1 MESSEFYSELKAK
14 GMQLAN
20 HDGKLR
26 VWPKE
31 KLTKEDREIL
41 RSFKEELLA
50 LPVVM
55 KVHSVSEHGERC
67 EPNFKVVYMEKG
79 HTDAEYMSFPEIK
92 SKTNVHNVHNVH
104 PSFSQGS
111 ESNVHN
117 VHDVHDVHDAETF
130 ELRQLG
136 NWYFSDNGF
145 EDGGDYSE
153 YDAGSNKS
161 ALRMQNMVRNLTW
174 PDFEV
179 SVDGSMIIL
188 KRVKERYFPRK
199 SKDESSQLNDESSK
213 QE

>member
-26 VWPKE
+26 VGPKE
-31 KLTKEDREIL
+31 KLTKEDRKL
-41 RSFKEELLA
+41 LKVLKEELLA
-50 LPVVM
+50 LPAMM
-55 KVHSVSEHGERC
+55 KVHPESVHGVRSEPKSRV
-67 EPNFKVVYMEKG
+67 FYREKR
-79 HTDAEYMSFPEIK
+79 HTNAEYMSFPEIK
-92 SKTNVHNVHNVH
+92 GKT
-104 PSFSQGS
+104 
-111 ESNVHN
+111 NVHN
-117 VHDVHDVHDAETF
+117 VHDVHPTENF

-136 NWYFSDNGF
+136 NWFFSDNQTGF

-199 SKDESSQLNDESSK
+199 SKAESSQLNDESSK

>member
-1 MESSEFYSELKAK
+1 MESSEFYSELRAK
-14 GMQLAN
+14 GLQLAN

-26 VWPKE
+26 VGPKE
-31 KLTKEDREIL
+31 KLTKEDREL
-41 RSFKEELLA
+41 LKVLKEELLA
-50 LPVVM
+50 LPAMM
-55 KVHSVSEHGERC
+55 KVHPESVHGVRSEPKSRV
-67 EPNFKVVYMEKG
+67 FYREKG

-92 SKTNVHNVHNVH
+92 GKTNVHNVHQVH
-104 PSFSQGS
+104 P
-111 ESNVHN
+111 
-117 VHDVHDVHDAETF
+117 AENF

-136 NWYFSDNGF
+136 SWFFSDNQAGF

-199 SKDESSQLNDESSK
+199 KKDESSQLNDESSK

>member
-1 MESSEFYSELKAK
+1 MGSTEFYSELKAK
-14 GMQLAN
+14 GLQLAN

-26 VWPKE
+26 VGPKE
-31 KLTKEDREIL
+31 KLTKEDREL
-41 RSFKEELLA
+41 LKVLKEELLP
-50 LPVVM
+50 LPAMM
-55 KVHSVSEHGERC
+55 KVHPESVHGVRS
-67 EPNFKVVYMEKG
+67 EPNSRVFYREKG

-92 SKTNVHNVHNVH
+92 SKNNVHNVHQVH
-104 PSFSQGS
+104 P
-111 ESNVHN
+111 
-117 VHDVHDVHDAETF
+117 AENF

-136 NWYFSDNGF
+136 NWFFSDNQAGF
-145 EDGGDYSE
+145 EEGGDYSE

-161 ALRMQNMVRNLTW
+161 ALRMQDMVRNLTW

-188 KRVKERYFPRK
+188 KRVKKRYFPRK

>member
-1 MESSEFYSELKAK
+1 MESSEFYSELRAK
-14 GMQLAN
+14 GLQLAN

-26 VWPKE
+26 VGPKE
-31 KLTKEDREIL
+31 KLTKEDREL
-41 RSFKEELLA
+41 LKAFKEELLV
-50 LPVVM
+50 LPAIK

-67 EPNFKVVYMEKG
+67 EPNFKVFSREKG

-92 SKTNVHNVHNVH
+92 GKT
-104 PSFSQGS
+104 
-111 ESNVHN
+111 NVHN
-117 VHDVHDVHDAETF
+117 VHDVHQTENF

-136 NWYFSDNGF
+136 YWYFSDNQAGF
-145 EDGGDYSE
+145 EEGGDYSE

-199 SKDESSQLNDESSK
+199 KKDESSQLNDESSK
-213 QE
+213 

>member
-14 GMQLAN
+14 GLQLAN

-26 VWPKE
+26 VGPKE
-31 KLTKEDREIL
+31 KLTKEDREL
-41 RSFKEELLA
+41 LKVFKEELLA
-50 LPVVM
+50 LPAMM
-55 KVHSVSEHGERC
+55 KVHPESVHGVRSEPKSRV
-67 EPNFKVVYMEKG
+67 FYREKG
-79 HTDAEYMSFPEIK
+79 HTDAEYMSSPVIK
-92 SKTNVHNVHNVH
+92 GKT
-104 PSFSQGS
+104 
-111 ESNVHN
+111 NVHN
-117 VHDVHDVHDAETF
+117 VHDVHDVHAKENF

-136 NWYFSDNGF
+136 NWFFSDNQAGF

-161 ALRMQNMVRNLTW
+161 ALRMQNMLRNLTW

-188 KRVKERYFPRK
+188 KRIKERYFPRK
-199 SKDESSQLNDESSK
+199 KKDESSQLNDESSR

>member
-14 GMQLAN
+14 GLQLAN

-26 VWPKE
+26 VGPKE
-31 KLTKEDREIL
+31 KLTKEDREL
-41 RSFKEELLA
+41 LKVFKEELLA
-50 LPVVM
+50 LPAMM
-55 KVHSVSEHGERC
+55 KVHPESVHGVRSEPKFRV
-67 EPNFKVVYMEKG
+67 FYRKKV

-92 SKTNVHNVHNVH
+92 SKNNVHNVHQVH
-104 PSFSQGS
+104 P
-111 ESNVHN
+111 
-117 VHDVHDVHDAETF
+117 AEDF

-161 ALRMQNMVRNLTW
+161 ALRILDILRNLTW

-188 KRVKERYFPRK
+188 KRVKERYFSTK
-199 SKDESSQLNDESSK
+199 EKG
-213 QE
+213 

>member
-14 GMQLAN
+14 GLQLAN

-26 VWPKE
+26 VGPKE
-31 KLTKEDREIL
+31 KLTKEDREL
-41 RSFKEELLA
+41 LKVFKEELLSLSA
-50 LPVVM
+50 MM
-55 KVHSVSEHGERC
+55 KVHSESVHGVRC
-67 EPNFKVVYMEKG
+67 EPNSRVFYREKR
-79 HTDAEYMSFPEIK
+79 HTNAEYMSFPEIK
-92 SKTNVHNVHNVH
+92 GKTNVHN
-104 PSFSQGS
+104 
-111 ESNVHN
+111 
-117 VHDVHDVHDAETF
+117 VHDVHDAETF

-136 NWYFSDNGF
+136 NWFFSDNGF

-199 SKDESSQLNDESSK
+199 EKDESSQLNDESRK

>member
-1 MESSEFYSELKAK
+1 MESTEFYSELKAK
-14 GMQLAN
+14 GLQLAN

-26 VWPKE
+26 VGPKE
-31 KLTKEDREIL
+31 KLTKEDRKL
-41 RSFKEELLA
+41 LKVLKEELLA
-50 LPVVM
+50 LPAMM
-55 KVHSVSEHGERC
+55 KVHPESVHGVRSEPKSRV
-67 EPNFKVVYMEKG
+67 FYREKG

-92 SKTNVHNVHNVH
+92 GKTNVHNVHQVH
-104 PSFSQGS
+104 P
-111 ESNVHN
+111 
-117 VHDVHDVHDAETF
+117 AENF

-145 EDGGDYSE
+145 EEGGDYSE

-161 ALRMQNMVRNLTW
+161 ALRILNILRNLTW

-188 KRVKERYFPRK
+188 KRVQERYFPRK
-199 SKDESSQLNDESSK
+199 TKAESSQLNDESSK

>member
-14 GMQLAN
+14 GLQLAN

-26 VWPKE
+26 VGPKE
-31 KLTKEDREIL
+31 KLTKEDREL
-41 RSFKEELLA
+41 LKVFKEELLA
-50 LPVVM
+50 LPAMM
-55 KVHSVSEHGERC
+55 KVHPESVHGVRC
-67 EPNFKVVYMEKG
+67 EPKSRVFYRKKV

-92 SKTNVHNVHNVH
+92 SKN
-104 PSFSQGS
+104 
-111 ESNVHN
+111 NVHN
-117 VHDVHDVHDAETF
+117 VHDVHPTEDF

-136 NWYFSDNGF
+136 NWYFSDNQAGF

-199 SKDESSQLNDESSK
+199 NKAESTLLND
-213 QE
+213 

>member
-1 MESSEFYSELKAK
+1 M
-14 GMQLAN
+14 
-20 HDGKLR
+20 
-26 VWPKE
+26 
-31 KLTKEDREIL
+31 
-41 RSFKEELLA
+41 
-50 LPVVM
+50 M
-55 KVHSVSEHGERC
+55 KVHPESVHGVRS
-67 EPNFKVVYMEKG
+67 EPNFKVFYRKEG

-92 SKTNVHNVHNVH
+92 SKNNVHNVHQVH
-104 PSFSQGS
+104 P
-111 ESNVHN
+111 
-117 VHDVHDVHDAETF
+117 AENF

-136 NWYFSDNGF
+136 YWYFSDNQAGF

-199 SKDESSQLNDESSK
+199 KKDESSQLNDESSK

>member
-14 GMQLAN
+14 GLHLAN

-26 VWPKE
+26 VGPKE
-31 KLTKEDREIL
+31 KLTRENREL
-41 RSFKEELLA
+41 LKVFKEELLA
-50 LPVVM
+50 LPAMM
-55 KVHSVSEHGERC
+55 KVHPESELGVRC
-67 EPNFKVVYMEKG
+67 EPNFKVFSREKG

-92 SKTNVHNVHNVH
+92 GKNNVHNVHQVH
-104 PSFSQGS
+104 P
-111 ESNVHN
+111 
-117 VHDVHDVHDAETF
+117 AENF

-136 NWYFSDNGF
+136 YWYFSDNQAGF

-161 ALRMQNMVRNLTW
+161 ALRILNILRNLTW

-188 KRVKERYFPRK
+188 KRVQERYFPRK
-199 SKDESSQLNDESSK
+199 KKDESSQLNDESSK

>member
-1 MESSEFYSELKAK
+1 MESSEFYSELRAK
-14 GMQLAN
+14 GLQLAN

-26 VWPKE
+26 VGPKE
-31 KLTKEDREIL
+31 KLTKEDREL
-41 RSFKEELLA
+41 LKAFKEELLV
-50 LPVVM
+50 LPAIK

-67 EPNFKVVYMEKG
+67 EPNFKVFSREKG
-79 HTDAEYMSFPEIK
+79 HTDDEYMSFPEIK
-92 SKTNVHNVHNVH
+92 SKNNVHNVHQVH
-104 PSFSQGS
+104 P
-111 ESNVHN
+111 
-117 VHDVHDVHDAETF
+117 AEDF

-136 NWYFSDNGF
+136 NWYFSDNQAGF

-153 YDAGSNKS
+153 YDTGSNKS

-199 SKDESSQLNDESSK
+199 NKAESSQLNDESSK

>member
-14 GMQLAN
+14 GLQLAN

-26 VWPKE
+26 VGPKE
-31 KLTKEDREIL
+31 KLTKEDREL
-41 RSFKEELLA
+41 LKVLKEELLA
-50 LPVVM
+50 LPAMM
-55 KVHSVSEHGERC
+55 KVHPESVHGVRSEPKSRV
-67 EPNFKVVYMEKG
+67 FYREKG

-92 SKTNVHNVHNVH
+92 GKT
-104 PSFSQGS
+104 
-111 ESNVHN
+111 NVHN
-117 VHDVHDVHDAETF
+117 VHDVHQTENF

-136 NWYFSDNGF
+136 YWYFSDNQAGF
-145 EDGGDYSE
+145 EEGGDYSE

-199 SKDESSQLNDESSK
+199 KKDESSQLNDESSK

>member
-1 MESSEFYSELKAK
+1 MESSEFYSELRAK

-26 VWPKE
+26 VGPKE
-31 KLTKEDREIL
+31 KLTKEDREL
-41 RSFKEELLA
+41 LKVLKEELLA
-50 LPVVM
+50 LPAMM
-55 KVHSVSEHGERC
+55 KVHPVSEHGVRC
-67 EPNFKVVYMEKG
+67 EPNFKVFSREKG
-79 HTDAEYMSFPEIK
+79 HTDDEYMSFPEIK
-92 SKTNVHNVHNVH
+92 GKT
-104 PSFSQGS
+104 
-111 ESNVHN
+111 NVHN
-117 VHDVHDVHDAETF
+117 VHDVHQTENF

-136 NWYFSDNGF
+136 SWFFSDNQAGF

-161 ALRMQNMVRNLTW
+161 ALRMQDMVRNLTW

-179 SVDGSMIIL
+179 SVDGSLIIL

-199 SKDESSQLNDESSK
+199 SKDESSQLNDENSK

>member
-1 MESSEFYSELKAK
+1 MESSEFYSELRAK
-14 GMQLAN
+14 GLQLAN

-26 VWPKE
+26 VGPKE
-31 KLTKEDREIL
+31 KLTKEDREL
-41 RSFKEELLA
+41 LKAFKEELLV
-50 LPVVM
+50 LPAIK

-67 EPNFKVVYMEKG
+67 EPNFKVFSREKG

-92 SKTNVHNVHNVH
+92 GKTNVHNVHQVH
-104 PSFSQGS
+104 P
-111 ESNVHN
+111 
-117 VHDVHDVHDAETF
+117 AENF

-136 NWYFSDNGF
+136 NWYFSDNQAGF
-145 EDGGDYSE
+145 EEGGDYSE

-199 SKDESSQLNDESSK
+199 NKAESSQLNDESSK

>member
-14 GMQLAN
+14 GLQLAN

-26 VWPKE
+26 VGPKE
-31 KLTKEDREIL
+31 KLTKEDREL
-41 RSFKEELLA
+41 LKVFKEELLA
-50 LPVVM
+50 LPAMM
-55 KVHSVSEHGERC
+55 KVHPESVHGVRC
-67 EPNFKVVYMEKG
+67 EPKSRVFYRKKR
-79 HTDAEYMSFPEIK
+79 HTDAEYMSSPVIK
-92 SKTNVHNVHNVH
+92 GKT
-104 PSFSQGS
+104 
-111 ESNVHN
+111 N
-117 VHDVHDVHDAETF
+117 VHDVHDVHAKENF

-136 NWYFSDNGF
+136 NWFFSDNGF

-161 ALRMQNMVRNLTW
+161 ALRMQDMVRNLTR

-199 SKDESSQLNDESSK
+199 KKDESSQLNDETSK
-213 QE
+213 

>member
-14 GMQLAN
+14 GLQLAN

-26 VWPKE
+26 VGPKD
-31 KLTKEDREIL
+31 KLTKEDREL
-41 RSFKEELLA
+41 LKVFKEELLA
-50 LPVVM
+50 LPAMM
-55 KVHSVSEHGERC
+55 KVHPESVHGVRC
-67 EPNFKVVYMEKG
+67 EPKSKVFYRKKR
-79 HTDAEYMSFPEIK
+79 HTDTEYMSFPEIK
-92 SKTNVHNVHNVH
+92 SKN
-104 PSFSQGS
+104 
-111 ESNVHN
+111 NVHN
-117 VHDVHDVHDAETF
+117 VHDVHPTEDF

-136 NWYFSDNGF
+136 NWYFSDNQAGF

-199 SKDESSQLNDESSK
+199 KKDESSQLNDETSK
-213 QE
+213 RE

>member
-14 GMQLAN
+14 GLLLAN

-26 VWPKE
+26 VGPKE
-31 KLTKEDREIL
+31 KLTKEDREL
-41 RSFKEELLA
+41 LKVLKEELLV
-50 LPVVM
+50 LPAM
-55 KVHSVSEHGERC
+55 KKVHSVSVHGVRS
-67 EPNFKVVYMEKG
+67 EPKSRVFYREKG
-79 HTDAEYMSFPEIK
+79 HTNAEYMSFPEIK
-92 SKTNVHNVHNVH
+92 SKNNVHNVHQVH
-104 PSFSQGS
+104 P
-111 ESNVHN
+111 
-117 VHDVHDVHDAETF
+117 AENF

-136 NWYFSDNGF
+136 NWFFSYNQAGF

-161 ALRMQNMVRNLTW
+161 ALRMQNMIRNLTW

-199 SKDESSQLNDESSK
+199 NKDESSQLNDESSN

>member
-1 MESSEFYSELKAK
+1 MESSEFYSELRAK
-14 GMQLAN
+14 GLQLAN

-26 VWPKE
+26 VGPKE
-31 KLTKEDREIL
+31 KLTKENREL
-41 RSFKEELLA
+41 LKVFKEELLA
-50 LPVVM
+50 LPAIK
-55 KVHSVSEHGERC
+55 KVHLESEHSVRC
-67 EPNFKVVYMEKG
+67 EPNSRVCYRKNG
-79 HTDAEYMSFPEIK
+79 HTDAEYMSSPVIK
-92 SKTNVHNVHNVH
+92 GKN
-104 PSFSQGS
+104 
-111 ESNVHN
+111 NVHN
-117 VHDVHDVHDAETF
+117 VHDVHAKETF

-136 NWYFSDNGF
+136 NWFFSDNGF

-153 YDAGSNKS
+153 YDAGSNRS

-199 SKDESSQLNDESSK
+199 TKAESSQLNDESRK

>member
-14 GMQLAN
+14 GLLLAN

-26 VWPKE
+26 VGPKE
-31 KLTKEDREIL
+31 KLTKEDREL
-41 RSFKEELLA
+41 LKVLKEELLA
-50 LPVVM
+50 LPAMM
-55 KVHSVSEHGERC
+55 KVHPESVHGVRS
-67 EPNFKVVYMEKG
+67 EPNFKVFYRKEG

-92 SKTNVHNVHNVH
+92 GKNNVHNVHQVH
-104 PSFSQGS
+104 P
-111 ESNVHN
+111 
-117 VHDVHDVHDAETF
+117 AENF

-136 NWYFSDNGF
+136 SWFFSDNGF

-161 ALRMQNMVRNLTW
+161 ALRMQNMVRNLIW

-199 SKDESSQLNDESSK
+199 NKAKSTLLNNESSK

>member
-14 GMQLAN
+14 GLQLAN

-26 VWPKE
+26 VGPKE
-31 KLTKEDREIL
+31 KLTKEDREL
-41 RSFKEELLA
+41 LKVFKEELLA
-50 LPVVM
+50 LPAM
-55 KVHSVSEHGERC
+55 KKVNSESEHGERC
-67 EPNFKVVYMEKG
+67 EPNFKVFYRKEG

-92 SKTNVHNVHNVH
+92 SKNNVHNVHHVH
-104 PSFSQGS
+104 P
-111 ESNVHN
+111 
-117 VHDVHDVHDAETF
+117 AEDF

-145 EDGGDYSE
+145 EDGGDFSE

-199 SKDESSQLNDESSK
+199 SKDESSQLIDESSK